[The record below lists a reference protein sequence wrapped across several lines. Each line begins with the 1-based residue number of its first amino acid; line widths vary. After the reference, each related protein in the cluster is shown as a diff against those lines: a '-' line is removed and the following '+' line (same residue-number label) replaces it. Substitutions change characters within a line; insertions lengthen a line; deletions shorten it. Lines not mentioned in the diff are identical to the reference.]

1 MCGRYA
7 TSRTP
12 DELVE
17 EFRVEAT
24 VGLGPGDEPTGLSP
38 NYNVAPTEAAPV
50 VLTRRPRT
58 GDGSV
63 TQPREGTVEGDA
75 DEPVAP
81 GQADPDG
88 PDPVESDLLE
98 SPPVGATGD
107 GGAAA
112 ADGTAVAPVR
122 WLRLLRWGLVPSW
135 APDRRGAARMINAR
149 AETLLDKS
157 FRRAALTRRCLVPAD
172 GWYEW
177 QLSPVAQDGSGKP
190 RKQPFFMHPQVGGGL
205 AFAGIYEFWRDDVV
219 HPDDPGAWVTT
230 FAVVTVAAEPGLE
243 RVHDRMPLV
252 LAADDWDDWLDPT
265 LTEPDAVRALL
276 VPPVAGRFA
285 ARPVS
290 TAVNSVAHKGA
301 ELVAEVL
308 PEHLRGV
315 VDPAT
320 GELIGRGDEPL
331 F

>member
-24 VGLGPGDEPTGLSP
+24 AGLGPGDEPSGLTPS
-38 NYNVAPTEAAPV
+38 YNVAPTEAAPV

-58 GDGSV
+58 GEGSV
-63 TQPREGTVEGDA
+63 AQPREGTVEQDGEESA
-75 DEPVAP
+75 TTGAAAAERDEV
-81 GQADPDG
+81 
-88 PDPVESDLLE
+88 VESDLTE
-98 SPPVGATGD
+98 PGVEVPA
-107 GGAAA
+107 
-112 ADGTAVAPVR
+112 VR

-177 QLSPVAQDGSGKP
+177 QPSPVEKDGAGKA
-190 RKQPFFMHPQVGGGL
+190 RKQPFFMSPQVGGGL

-230 FAVVTVAAEPGLE
+230 FAIVTVPAEPGLE

-252 LAADDWDDWLDPT
+252 LATDDWDDWLDPT

-276 VPPVAGRFA
+276 VPPVVGRFA

-290 TAVNSVAHKGA
+290 TMVNSVANKGP

-308 PEHLRGV
+308 PQHLHGV

>member
-1 MCGRYA
+1 VCGRYA

-24 VGLGPGDEPTGLSP
+24 SGLGPGDEPLGLTPS
-38 NYNVAPTEAAPV
+38 YNVAPTEAVPV

-58 GDGSV
+58 VEGTV
-63 TQPREGTVEGDA
+63 AQPREGGGERD
-75 DEPVAP
+75 DE
-81 GQADPDG
+81 
-88 PDPVESDLLE
+88 ESE
-98 SPPVGATGD
+98 
-107 GGAAA
+107 A
-112 ADGTAVAPVR
+112 ADATTPDATTPDATTPGTTAADRDELVEVPAVR

-149 AETLLDKS
+149 AETLLDKT
-157 FRRAALTRRCLVPAD
+157 FRRAALARRCLVPAD

-177 QLSPVAQDGSGKP
+177 QLSPVEHDKAGKP
-190 RKQPFFMHPQVGGGL
+190 RKQPFFMHPQIGGGL

-219 HPDDPGAWVTT
+219 HPDDQGAWVTT
-230 FAVVTVAAEPGLE
+230 FAIVTVAAEPGLA

-265 LTEPDAVRALL
+265 VTEPDAVRALL

-285 ARPVS
+285 TRPVS
-290 TAVNSVAHKGA
+290 TLVNSVANKGA

-308 PEHLRGV
+308 PDHLRGV
-315 VDPAT
+315 VDPVT